1 MSTAFVLSGCD
12 DEIKHITL
20 APVPAEL
27 KTCFGQFVPMPAKG
41 AMSRRQVAA
50 LIAALKES
58 ELAKSQCGQR
68 LIGFYET
75 QAEVYSR

>member
-1 MSTAFVLSGCD
+1 MTSSAFALSGCD
-12 DEIKHITL
+12 EVKHITL
-20 APVPAEL
+20 APVPADL
-27 KTCFGQFVPMPAKG
+27 KVCFGQFVPMPGKG
-41 AMSRRQVAA
+41 AMSRQQTAA
-50 LIAALKES
+50 LIAELKRS